1 MTEDKAT
8 LLIVDDVPLILTM
21 METLFDNQ
29 GYRLHFAENGRQALQ
44 KSRTVRPDLILLDLM
59 LPDMTGIEVCE
70 KVRAD
75 WELAEIPIIMITAI
89 SERGMRLTALE
100 AGADE
105 YITKPFDSVELLA
118 RVRTV
123 LRLNRYRHLLAE
135 RARFQ
140 RLTELSPDGI
150 IILNSHLRV
159 VFANQATRPLL
170 GLDRDESLVGRHL
183 NDFVAGYEQL
193 TAMRFLQG
201 VLADEADGQRLETIF
216 LRKNGYPLPVELS
229 AARVQWGPDVAIQ
242 VIVHDIREH
251 KRSELQIQQANHEL
265 IQAYDA
271 TLEAWVHALDLR
283 NRETA
288 GHTAR
293 VTALTMKLA
302 TRLGVDDEMLEHI
315 RRGALLH
322 DIGKIGIPDGV
333 LHKTGALASAD
344 TAVMKAHP
352 EFARVLLEP
361 IEYLRPAM
369 DIPYCHH
376 EKWDGTGYP
385 RGLVG
390 EAIPLAARVF
400 TVVDV
405 WDALMQ
411 GRAWR
416 PPLSFFEAF
425 NVMRDEL
432 GKTFD
437 PAIGAVFLE
446 EIGGWWPEI
455 AQLGKSDD
463 SSRNSMNI

>member
-1 MTEDKAT
+1 MTDSKAT

-21 METLFDNQ
+21 METLFEGQ
-29 GYRLHFAENGRQALQ
+29 GYTLHFAENGRQALQ
-44 KSRTVRPDLILLDLM
+44 KAWMVRPDLILLDLM
-59 LPDMTGIEVCE
+59 LPDMTGIEVCAQ
-70 KVRAD
+70 VRAD
-75 WELAEIPIIMITAI
+75 RDLAEIPIIMITAMADR
-89 SERGMRLTALE
+89 SMRLTALE

-105 YITKPFDSVELLA
+105 YITKPFDNVELLA

-150 IILNSHLRV
+150 IIMNNHLRV
-159 VFANQATRPLL
+159 VFANQAMRPLL

-183 NDFVAGYEQL
+183 NDFAAGYEQL
-193 TAMRFLQG
+193 TALRFLQG
-201 VLADEADGQRLETIF
+201 VLEDEGAPQRLETIF

-229 AARVQWGPDVAIQ
+229 AARVQWGPDAAIQ
-242 VIVHDIREH
+242 VIVRDIRER

-283 NRETA
+283 DREA
-288 GHTAR
+288 IGHTAR
-293 VTALTMKLA
+293 VTALALKLA
-302 TRLGVDDEMLEHI
+302 TQIGIEGEMLAHI

-333 LHKTGALASAD
+333 LHKTGPLTAAD
-344 TAVMKAHP
+344 TTIMQAHP
-352 EFARVLLEP
+352 EFARMLLEP
-361 IEYLRPAM
+361 IEYLRPAI

-376 EKWDGTGYP
+376 EKWDGSGYP
-385 RGLVG
+385 RGLAG

-400 TVVDV
+400 VVADV
-405 WDALMQ
+405 WDALMR

-416 PPLSFFEAF
+416 PALGFFEACD
-425 NVMRDEL
+425 VMRDEL
-432 GKTFD
+432 GQTFD
-437 PAIGAVFLE
+437 PVIGAVFLE
-446 EIGGWWPEI
+446 EIGAWWPEVAKLGEPGEP
-455 AQLGKSDD
+455 AQD
-463 SSRNSMNI
+463 SMNI